1 MSCDKATGK
10 ALRDEINRIDSMVVK
25 LKRDRQ
31 RIVGDYMQWALP
43 KDSDTASMLE
53 TSELSGGMH
62 IKDFVEFA
70 EHVDSVGAALAVK
83 IDS

>member
-31 RIVGDYMQWALP
+31 RIVNDYMQ
-43 KDSDTASMLE
+43 
-53 TSELSGGMH
+53 SELLGGMH

-70 EHVDSVGAALAVK
+70 EHVNSVGTALTVK
-83 IDS
+83 IDG

>member
-1 MSCDKATGK
+1 MSRDKAIGK

-31 RIVGDYMQWALP
+31 RIVSDYMQWALP
-43 KDSDTASMLE
+43 K
-53 TSELSGGMH
+53 GMH

-70 EHVDSVGAALAVK
+70 EHVSNVGAALSTK
-83 IDS
+83 IDG